1 MNQTEWTNLL
11 KTRNAKNKLAGDATV
26 LGQQAA
32 LSTWVNGLLV
42 AQGANPALWDYPP
55 GISLAS
61 SLTGNSASTV
71 VTLPQ
76 DYIKNALLVRITS
89 TVGAT
94 PTATIAIQG
103 SKDNATWFPVDYA
116 DSATP
121 SVYTQATFAI
131 TTAATVQKMIRPH
144 QNFKFIRFNM
154 TANTNVT
161 ITTADVTAL

>member
-1 MNQTEWTNLL
+1 MNVTEWTNLL

-76 DYIKNALLVRITS
+76 DYIKNRALS
-89 TVGAT
+89 
-94 PTATIAIQG
+94 P
-103 SKDNATWFPVDYA
+103 Y
-116 DSATP
+116 
-121 SVYTQATFAI
+121 
-131 TTAATVQKMIRPH
+131 H
-144 QNFKFIRFNM
+144 FNRWCH
-154 TANTNVT
+154 AYGYHRHSG
-161 ITTADVTAL
+161 IEG